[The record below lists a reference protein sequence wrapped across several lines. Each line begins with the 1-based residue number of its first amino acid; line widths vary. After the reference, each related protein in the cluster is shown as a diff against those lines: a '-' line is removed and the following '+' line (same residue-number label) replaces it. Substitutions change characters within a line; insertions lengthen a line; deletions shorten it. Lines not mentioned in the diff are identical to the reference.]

1 MHKSLAVDIRS
12 IRNLNHRESS
22 LETSLRIVMDNA
34 KRDRN
39 DRSTVLHLVWF
50 WRDLSLFYLDL
61 KTHSVFIIFRC
72 AQYNHVIAM
81 LQLYLDTINLRP
93 SGAYFFIVRAFAR
106 RCMSKIRLKCLVS
119 RKEIKDI
126 VALR

>member
-39 DRSTVLHLVWF
+39 DRSTVLHLV
-50 WRDLSLFYLDL
+50 
-61 KTHSVFIIFRC
+61 
-72 AQYNHVIAM
+72 
-81 LQLYLDTINLRP
+81 
-93 SGAYFFIVRAFAR
+93 
-106 RCMSKIRLKCLVS
+106 
-119 RKEIKDI
+119 
-126 VALR
+126 